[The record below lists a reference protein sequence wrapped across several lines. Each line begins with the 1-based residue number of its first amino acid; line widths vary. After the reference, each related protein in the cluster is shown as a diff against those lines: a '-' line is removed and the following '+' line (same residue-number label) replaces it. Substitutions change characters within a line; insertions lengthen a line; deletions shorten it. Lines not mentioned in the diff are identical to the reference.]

1 MNNADSKKNLN
12 DTKWSRRSQ
21 TYDGA
26 LYNYFRYMQK
36 RLVSKTDLRENDG
49 FLDLGCGTG
58 WAVRYAHHLLNG
70 KGTFTGVDISSG
82 MIQKANESSVGVQNI
97 QFIKASVDEIPL
109 GSASMDTIICSNSF
123 HHYPEPL
130 KALSEAY
137 RLLKPNGKM
146 FLLDLTSDDI
156 VSKGFNIVLRRIEA
170 AHVKFYST
178 QEFQQ
183 LFTESKL
190 SYIKSET
197 ILYPIKVHSAQKRID
212 AGE

>member
-1 MNNADSKKNLN
+1 MNNADSKKILN
-12 DTKWSRRSQ
+12 DTKWSQRSE
-21 TYDGA
+21 TYDGG

-36 RLVSKTDLRENDG
+36 RLVSKAGLNENDS

-58 WAVRYAHHLLNG
+58 WAVRYAQHLLNG
-70 KGTFTGVDISSG
+70 KGMFTGIDISAG
-82 MIQKANESSVGVQNI
+82 MIRKANESSVGLQNI
-97 QFIKASVDEIPL
+97 RFIKASVDEIPL
-109 GSASMDTIICSNSF
+109 GSASMDKIICSNSF

-130 KALSEAY
+130 KALSEVF

-156 VSKGFNIVLRRIEA
+156 VSKCFNILLRRFEA

-178 QEFQQ
+178 REFQQ
-183 LFTESKL
+183 MLSESKL

-197 ILYPIKVHSAQKRID
+197 ILFPIKVHIAQKR
-212 AGE
+212 